1 MWGAVCCRCVGS
13 LIIVL
18 VPYSS
23 MGHHA
28 PVVVWSILSIWLLE
42 WIYHEVRS
50 TMNTWNMMVQGREHD
65 RGTRG

>member
-28 PVVVWSILSIWLLE
+28 LAVIWCTLSGWVLE
-42 WIYHEVRS
+42 RIFHDVRS
-50 TMNTWNMMVQGREHD
+50 TMNTWNLMVQGREHD
-65 RGTRG
+65 QGTRG